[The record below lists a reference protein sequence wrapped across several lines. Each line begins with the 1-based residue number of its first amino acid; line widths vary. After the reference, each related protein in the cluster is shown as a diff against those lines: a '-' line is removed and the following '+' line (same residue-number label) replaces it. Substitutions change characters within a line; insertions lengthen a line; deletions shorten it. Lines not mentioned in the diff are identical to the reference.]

1 MAAEAADGQQ
11 ALTPARELH
20 PDVVLMD
27 IRMPSLDGIEA
38 TRRLL
43 SHDNA
48 PKVLMLTT
56 FDLDEYLYEAMRA
69 GASGFLLKDVPRDQ
83 LIDAARTVARGDALL
98 APALVR
104 RLVEDF
110 ARRPRPGTRVPPQV
124 AELSARELDVLKL
137 IARGLLNA
145 EIAATLFL
153 SEATV
158 RTHLGHILGK
168 LHLRD
173 RVQAVVLAYE
183 SGLKSPQE
191 HEWRTNLTGT
201 AKSRTSTTRASS
213 GTFGVEH
220 WDIAI
225 AQGLVAARNM
235 LGVDEPYDRLP
246 HFFTDQY
253 DLGMEYV
260 GSI

>member
-1 MAAEAADGQQ
+1 MIRVLIVDDQALVRAGFHAILDGKDDIEVVAEAAEGQQ
-11 ALTPARELH
+11 ALTLARDLH

-27 IRMPSLDGIEA
+27 VRMPGLDGIEA

-83 LIDAARTVARGDALL
+83 LIDAVRTVARGDALL

-110 ARRPRPGTRVPPQV
+110 VRRPPPGSRVPPQV

-137 IARGLLNA
+137 IARGLSNA
-145 EIAATLFL
+145 EIATTLFL

-183 SGLKSPQE
+183 SGLVTPGT
-191 HEWRTNLTGT
+191 HE
-201 AKSRTSTTRASS
+201 
-213 GTFGVEH
+213 E
-220 WDIAI
+220 D
-225 AQGLVAARNM
+225 
-235 LGVDEPYDRLP
+235 
-246 HFFTDQY
+246 
-253 DLGMEYV
+253 
-260 GSI
+260 